1 MHINSLDTY
10 YAEKAK
16 LSQRAVEIYEYLDR
30 HPQGLTDRQIRNGLY
45 PGRDLNAVRPRLTE
59 MVSAGWLIE
68 CGSSTEDGR
77 TVRIVRTRTMCEI
90 MTPAEDGILI

>member
-1 MHINSLDTY
+1 MHINSIESY
-10 YAEKAK
+10 YQERAK

-45 PGRDLNAVRPRLTE
+45 PGRDLNATRPRLTE
-59 MVSAGWLIE
+59 MVSAGWMVE

-77 TVRIVRTRTMCEI
+77 TVRIVRTRSMQEI
-90 MTPAEDGILI
+90 MTPEQEAQLT